1 MKLGMYALLS
11 LHLLASPGT
20 TQEER
25 APLNSPE
32 ITPQTRSAI
41 EKGLRWLHRNQSRSG
56 AYGNGSANVATT
68 AIAGMAFLAG
78 GHLPGRSIYGENVLA
93 AVRYLLKMTN
103 RQGYINEGG
112 SMGGRGSGMHGHGYA
127 TLFLAEVYGMC
138 SGREGFREDHLEEEL
153 KDKLTAAI
161 QIIENAQSANGG
173 WLYTPTRSGDEGSVT
188 ITQVQA
194 LRAARN
200 AGIRVSIKTIQKA
213 LEYVNKSTNSSGMT
227 RYSLTS
233 GGRTSFALT
242 AAGMSCMNFLGQYE
256 NPKISKGL
264 DFILKNLPGKRGH
277 SGSWLFYGWY
287 YATLATYQAS
297 EAKYWK
303 AWYPAIRSELI
314 RRQASDGSW
323 TGSESASYGS
333 AFGTGFSL
341 QILQI
346 PNRYLPIYQSSRD

>member
-1 MKLGMYALLS
+1 MGMYS
-11 LHLLASPGT
+11 LFLFSFLPSTVPA
-20 TQEER
+20 QEEK
-25 APLNSPE
+25 PVPQPE
-32 ITPQTRSAI
+32 ITPQTRASI

-56 AYGNGSANVATT
+56 AYGNGAANVATT

-78 GHLPGRSIYGENVLA
+78 GHIPGRSMYGENVLG

-103 RQGYINEGG
+103 TKGYINEGG

-138 SGREGFREDHLEEEL
+138 SGMEGIREDHLEEEL
-153 KDKLTAAI
+153 KEKLTQAI
-161 QIIENAQSANGG
+161 QIIENSQSANGG

-200 AGIRVSIKTIQKA
+200 AGIHVSMKTIEKA
-213 LEYVNKSTNSSGMT
+213 IEYINKSTNNSGMT

-242 AAGMSCMNFLGQYE
+242 AAGMSCMNFLGEYQ
-256 NPKISKGL
+256 NPKIKKGL
-264 DFILKNLPGKRGH
+264 DFILKNLPGRKG
-277 SGSWLFYGWY
+277 STGSWLFYGWY
-287 YATLATYQAS
+287 YATLATYQAREVS
-297 EAKYWK
+297 YWN

-314 RRQASDGSW
+314 RRQSSDGSW
-323 TGSESASYGS
+323 KGSESASYGA
-333 AFGTGFSL
+333 AFGTGFAL
-341 QILQI
+341 QMLQI
-346 PNRYLPIYQSSRD
+346 PNRYLPIYQSARD